1 MKRLEIPK
9 STFIGGYYI
18 DDNVCNAMRDFFFAH
33 PQHIKPTNMDPN
45 NKQCTEFDINPDT
58 NIFEPIYSYM
68 NEVDKCI
75 KTYVDEFIPTMT
87 STTLTIA
94 GELATTQ
101 YLSWFWTEPF
111 NIQHYKKG
119 EGFYRWHYER
129 MADTHTSWR
138 RSLVFMTY
146 LNDVEDGGTEFLNQ
160 KCEVKA
166 RKNLTLI
173 WPADW
178 THTHRGVISQTKEK
192 TIITGWIGL
201 HNPGAK

>member
-18 DDNVCNAMRDFFFAH
+18 KDNVSNAMRDFFFAH
-33 PQHIKPTNMDPN
+33 PQHIKETKMPSDV
-45 NKQCTEFDINPDT
+45 KKCTEFAIHADVNV
-58 NIFEPIYSYM
+58 FEPYYSYLA
-68 NEVDKCI
+68 ELDKCI
-75 KTYVDEFIPTMT
+75 KAYVEEFIPK
-87 STTLTIA
+87 SVC
-94 GELATTQ
+94 E
-101 YLSWFWTEPF
+101 YLKYDIPEPF

-119 EGFYRWHYER
+119 QGFYQWHYER
-129 MADTHTSWR
+129 MANVETNWR

-160 KCEVKA
+160 ECEVRA

-192 TIITGWIGL
+192 TIITGWIKL
-201 HNPGAK
+201 WKP

>member
-18 DDNVCNAMRDFFFAH
+18 KDNVSNAMRDFFFAH
-33 PQHIKPTNMDPN
+33 PQHIKETKMPSDV
-45 NKQCTEFDINPDT
+45 KKCTEFAIHADVNV
-58 NIFEPIYSYM
+58 FEPYYSYLA
-68 NEVDKCI
+68 ELDKCI
-75 KTYVDEFIPTMT
+75 KAYVEEFIPK
-87 STTLTIA
+87 SVC
-94 GELATTQ
+94 E
-101 YLSWFWTEPF
+101 YLKYDIPEPF

-119 EGFYRWHYER
+119 QGFYQWHYER
-129 MADTHTSWR
+129 MSNVETNWR

-160 KCEVKA
+160 ECEVRA

-192 TIITGWIGL
+192 TIITGWIKL
-201 HNPGAK
+201 WKP

>member
-1 MKRLEIPK
+1 MKKLEIPK

-18 DDNVCNAMRDFFFAH
+18 DDNVCSAMRDLFFSH
-33 PQHIKPTNMDPN
+33 PQHIKKTKMSPE
-45 NKQCTEFDINPDT
+45 NKQCTEFAIDPDT

-68 NEVDKCI
+68 EEVDKCI
-75 KTYVDEFIPTMT
+75 KTYVDEFIPLMG
-87 STTLTIA
+87 SQSLR
-94 GELATTQ
+94 
-101 YLSWFWTEPF
+101 WFWTEPF

-119 EGFYRWHYER
+119 EGFYKWHYER
-129 MADTHTSWR
+129 MADNHTSWR

-146 LNDVEDGGTEFLNQ
+146 LNDVEDGGTEFFNQ
-160 KCEVKA
+160 NCEVKA

-173 WPADW
+173 WPSDW
-178 THTHRGVISQTKEK
+178 THTHRGVVSQTKEK